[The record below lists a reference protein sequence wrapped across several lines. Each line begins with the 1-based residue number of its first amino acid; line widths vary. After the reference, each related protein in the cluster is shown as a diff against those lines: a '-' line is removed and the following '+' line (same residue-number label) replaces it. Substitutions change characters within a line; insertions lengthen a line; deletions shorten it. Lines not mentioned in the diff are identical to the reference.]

1 MKIMGENEDIK
12 IIAFL
17 CWKWGYGSA
26 DMAGTIRAQY
36 PSSIRSV
43 LVPCTGRVGADV
55 VMRAFGR
62 GADGVMIIGWY
73 PKECDYETG
82 NYFAY
87 RQVEYLKEVLKSI
100 GISEKRLKIGN
111 CTAAEGEKFQREAT
125 EFDKEIKELGPN
137 PLKTKK
143 VKGGTPT
150 KEKVKA

>member
-1 MKIMGENEDIK
+1 MEILPENEDIK

-36 PSSIRSV
+36 PTSLRTV
-43 LVPCTGRVGADV
+43 LVPCTGRIGPDV

-62 GADGVMIIGWY
+62 GADGVLIIGWY

-87 RQVEYLKEVLKSI
+87 RQVEYLKEVLNII
-100 GISEKRLKIGN
+100 GLDKRRLKMGY
-111 CTAAEGEKFQREAT
+111 CTAAEGQKFQQEAIK
-125 EFDKEIKELGPN
+125 FDKEISELGPS
-137 PLKTKK
+137 PLRIKDSTPKK
-143 VKGGTPT
+143 
-150 KEKVKA
+150 KAKA

>member
-1 MKIMGENEDIK
+1 MGENEEIK

-36 PSSIRSV
+36 PTSLRTV
-43 LVPCTGRVGADV
+43 LVPCSGRVGADL

-62 GADGVMIIGWY
+62 GADGVMIVGWY

-87 RQVEYLKEVLKSI
+87 RQVEYLKEVLKKT
-100 GISEKRLKIGN
+100 GIDEKRLMMGY
-111 CTAAEGEKFQREAT
+111 CTAAEGQKFQQEAT
-125 EFDKEIKELGPN
+125 KFDKQIRELGPS
-137 PLKTKK
+137 PFRPKSDTKN
-143 VKGGTPT
+143 
-150 KEKVKA
+150 KAKA